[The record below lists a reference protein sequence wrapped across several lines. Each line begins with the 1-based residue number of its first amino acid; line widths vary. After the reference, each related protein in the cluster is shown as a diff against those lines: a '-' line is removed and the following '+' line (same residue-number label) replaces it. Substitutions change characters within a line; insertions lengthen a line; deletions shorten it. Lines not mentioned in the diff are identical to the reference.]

1 VTQDVLREGIKEV
14 CHDMLILCHSGYI
27 LWMGYLVFLLI
38 IGCDDVLSRRHD
50 DLLVEVLHEL
60 RVTKSGEELHLL

>member
-1 VTQDVLREGIKEV
+1 
-14 CHDMLILCHSGYI
+14 M
-27 LWMGYLVFLLI
+27 WYLVFLLI

-60 RVTKSGEELHLL
+60 RVTKSREELHLLHDLVFWAKFLLNCESMDQ